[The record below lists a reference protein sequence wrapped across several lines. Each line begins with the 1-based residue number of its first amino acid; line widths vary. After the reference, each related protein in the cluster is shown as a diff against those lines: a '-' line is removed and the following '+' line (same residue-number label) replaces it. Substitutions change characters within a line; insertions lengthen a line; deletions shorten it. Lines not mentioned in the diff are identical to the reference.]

1 MLLCSVQT
9 GLECR
14 FRSTGGSVSPGAL
27 TRRILSCRATGG
39 FAVRYIEGM
48 ESLDD
53 THVDWPKQ
61 LTRGELPP
69 FKDPAP
75 PPYPPS
81 KRRHKQRQL

>member
-1 MLLCSVQT
+1 MLI
-9 GLECR
+9 
-14 FRSTGGSVSPGAL
+14 STSGSVSPRAL
-27 TRRILSCRATGG
+27 TRWMSLSCRATRG

-61 LTRGELPP
+61 LMRVELPP